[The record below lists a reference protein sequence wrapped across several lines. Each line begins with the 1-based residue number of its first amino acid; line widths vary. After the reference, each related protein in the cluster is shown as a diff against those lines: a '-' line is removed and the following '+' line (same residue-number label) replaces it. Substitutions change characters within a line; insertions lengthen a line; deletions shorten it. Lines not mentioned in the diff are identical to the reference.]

1 MTHEAPEPVS
11 WDPVDP
17 AGLTLAEVLS
27 LLRARCPWAAE
38 HTHESLAPFLLEET
52 YELLEAIEQHS
63 KARNA
68 QSLAELKKELGDVL
82 YQVLFHAAVLDA
94 PQPHSQPTGQAAQ
107 PVAFAEVEQLLKDK
121 IVRRHPHVFESTAPW
136 TLEEVEDMYEKTKA
150 RERQAEGT
158 QAAKSS
164 FDSLPRTMPA
174 LARAAAVVD
183 RAQRMGWQLQN
194 PAGTSADNPAG
205 TSAEEERIGRELLD
219 LVTQARSRGV
229 DPEKAL
235 RRATEAAE
243 DATLSHNAHKRG

>member
-1 MTHEAPEPVS
+1 
-11 WDPVDP
+11 
-17 AGLTLAEVLS
+17 
-27 LLRARCPWAAE
+27 
-38 HTHESLAPFLLEET
+38 
-52 YELLEAIEQHS
+52 
-63 KARNA
+63 
-68 QSLAELKKELGDVL
+68 
-82 YQVLFHAAVLDA
+82 
-94 PQPHSQPTGQAAQ
+94 
-107 PVAFAEVEQLLKDK
+107 
-121 IVRRHPHVFESTAPW
+121 
-136 TLEEVEDMYEKTKA
+136 MYEKTKA